1 MAQPVI
7 QSSFNS
13 GEWAPALYSR
23 VDLQKYHSGAA
34 LLRNFFVDY
43 RGGATARAGT
53 SYILEFGEVNGVGYL
68 VFYNNG
74 SPVLTAP
81 LTITG
86 VTQAFPA
93 SVSVTNTYAI
103 GDVVFISGVVGMTQ
117 LNGNYYKVINRN
129 AGSITLGDLNGN
141 AIDSSPYGAYVSG
154 GTVQSIY
161 GIGSPYT
168 SAELSALKFAQNVN
182 TLTICH
188 PNHPPY
194 VLTLTSATNWA
205 FGPIN
210 FGPTIAA
217 PTGLGFTTTL
227 AAASTDVSYIV
238 TAVDANGQ
246 ESARSAVLAVN
257 GFQDIR

>member
-53 SYILEFGEVNGVGYL
+53 RYILQSRSTSTVRLIPFQASFTVSYILEFGEVNGVGYL

-154 GTVQSIY
+154 
-161 GIGSPYT
+161 
-168 SAELSALKFAQNVN
+168 
-182 TLTICH
+182 
-188 PNHPPY
+188 
-194 VLTLTSATNWA
+194 
-205 FGPIN
+205 
-210 FGPTIAA
+210 
-217 PTGLGFTTTL
+217 
-227 AAASTDVSYIV
+227 
-238 TAVDANGQ
+238 
-246 ESARSAVLAVN
+246 
-257 GFQDIR
+257 